1 LPPLLGSPFD
11 VLRDKVFC
19 VFFSLLQKVVL
30 LWFKCFWLKDS
41 LVLSS
46 SFSLFFSLVRSLSLS
61 CCFFLSF
68 FFVLS
73 VLSFLTPRKKNQNAR
88 EKVLLLC
95 LCYWNIFSTVLVS
108 FIIKRNN
115 LNTPFARWWCRA

>member
-1 LPPLLGSPFD
+1 
-11 VLRDKVFC
+11 VF
-19 VFFSLLQKVVL
+19 FFSLLQKVVL

-46 SFSLFFSLVRSLSLS
+46 SFSLFFSLVRFSLSLLLL
-61 CCFFLSF
+61 LSF
-68 FFVLS
+68 FLFRVVCS
-73 VLSFLTPRKKNQNAR
+73 VLSDTKKKTKTH
-88 EKVLLLC
+88 EKKCFSSVC
-95 LCYWNIFSTVLVS
+95 SNNTYWNIFSTVLVS